1 MILRATDIII
11 SQRLRREREGAL
23 SMGLKENISVSAKL
37 VRDLLMM
44 EVEILVRLEIR
55 VSEGEAR

>member
-11 SQRLRREREGAL
+11 SQRLRREREAAL
-23 SMGLKENISVSAKL
+23 GLKENISVSAKL